1 MTRLVVVSCADSG
14 ELHTLTLAAD
24 GALALRQALRPGG
37 TLMPMALHPQG
48 HRLYVA
54 RRSDPL
60 AVLSLGVSADGTLTP
75 LGEAPLPASM
85 AYLACDRAGRH
96 LMAASYGGDCVS
108 IGPLDVK
115 GVAQATAQ
123 VLPTGRHAHAIVADP
138 ANRYAYATSLGND
151 QIHRYRLQSG
161 RLAATEP
168 ATIAMRC
175 GSGPRHLVFHPGGH
189 WLYLLNELDAGLDT
203 FAVEPETGLLHWRH
217 RVSIL
222 PPVFA
227 GEPWAAELRL
237 SPDGRRL
244 LATERRSS
252 TLSVFDVEPAP
263 GQPRLLA
270 QTPTEAQPRGMQV
283 SSDARQVVV
292 AGQTSHCVTAYGLDA
307 HTGALTAIDQARV
320 GLNPNWVEILDL
332 PS

>member
-14 ELHTLTLAAD
+14 ELHMLTLAAD
-24 GALALRQALRPGG
+24 GTLAPRQVLRLGG
-37 TLMPMALHPQG
+37 TLMPMALHPHG

-60 AVLSLGVSADGTLTP
+60 AVVSLDIAPDGTLTP
-75 LGEAPLPASM
+75 LAEAPLPASM
-85 AYLACDRAGRH
+85 AFLSCDRAGQH
-96 LMAASYGGDCVS
+96 WMAASYGGDCVS
-108 IGPLDVK
+108 IGPLDAS
-115 GVAQATAQ
+115 GVAQAAAQ
-123 VLPTGRHAHAIVADP
+123 VLPTGRHAHAIVTDP
-138 ANRYAYATSLGND
+138 ADRYAYATSLGSD
-151 QIHRYRLQSG
+151 QIHRYRLQDG
-161 RLAATEP
+161 RLQATEP
-168 ATIAMRC
+168 ATIAWRA
-175 GSGPRHLVFHPGGH
+175 GSGPRHLVFHPSGL

-217 RVSIL
+217 RVSTL

-237 SPDGRRL
+237 SADARRL

-252 TLSVFDVEPAP
+252 TLSVFDVEADP

-283 SSDARQVVV
+283 APDARQVVV
-292 AGQTSHCVTAYGLDA
+292 AGQASHHVTVYALDA
-307 HTGALTAIDQARV
+307 HTGTLTPTDRARV
-320 GLNPNWVEILDL
+320 GQNPNWVEILDL

>member
-24 GALALRQALRPGG
+24 GRLAPRQVVPLGG
-37 TLMPMALHPQG
+37 ALMPMALHPRG

-60 AVLSLGVSADGTLTP
+60 AVVSLAIGSDGTLTP
-75 LGEAPLPASM
+75 LAEAPLPASM
-85 AYLACDRAGRH
+85 ACLACDRTGLH
-96 LMAASYGGDCVS
+96 WMAASYGSDCVS
-108 IGPLDVK
+108 IGPLDTN
-115 GVAQATAQ
+115 GLAQAPTQ
-123 VLPTGRHAHAIVADP
+123 VLPTGRHAHAIVTDP
-138 ANRYAYATSLGND
+138 ANRYAYATSLGSD
-151 QIHRYRLQSG
+151 LIHCYRLQG
-161 RLAATEP
+161 DRLEAADT
-168 ATIAMRC
+168 ATVAVRA
-175 GSGPRHLVFHPGGH
+175 GSGPRHLVFHPSGR

-217 RVSIL
+217 SATTL
-222 PPVFA
+222 APVFS

-237 SPDGRRL
+237 SADARCL

-252 TLSVFDVEPAP
+252 TLSVFDVATDPS
-263 GQPRLLA
+263 QPRLLE
-270 QTPTEAQPRGMQV
+270 QTPTEAQPRGMQMAP
-283 SSDARQVVV
+283 DARQVVV
-292 AGQTSHCVTAYGLDA
+292 AGQASHHVTAYALDT
-307 HTGALTAIDQARV
+307 HSGALRATDRARV

>member
-1 MTRLVVVSCADSG
+1 MSRLVVVSCADSG
-14 ELHTLTLAAD
+14 ELHTLTLWGD
-24 GALALRQALRPGG
+24 GRLASHQAVPLGG
-37 TLMPMALHPQG
+37 TLMPMALHPHG

-60 AVLSLGVSADGTLTP
+60 AVISLDIAPDGTLTP
-75 LGEAPLPASM
+75 LAEAPLPASM
-85 AYLACDRAGRH
+85 AFLSCDRAGQH
-96 LMAASYGGDCVS
+96 WMAASYGGDCVS
-108 IGPLDVK
+108 IGPLDAS
-115 GVAQATAQ
+115 GVAQAAAQ
-123 VLPTGRHAHAIVADP
+123 VLPTGRHAHAIVTDP
-138 ANRYAYATSLGND
+138 ADRYAYATSLGSD
-151 QIHRYRLQSG
+151 QIHRYRLQDG
-161 RLAATEP
+161 RLQATEP
-168 ATIAMRC
+168 ATIAWRA
-175 GSGPRHLVFHPGGH
+175 GSGPRHLVFHPSGL

-217 RVSIL
+217 RVSTL

-237 SPDGRRL
+237 SADARRL

-252 TLSVFDVEPAP
+252 TLSVFDVEADP

-283 SSDARQVVV
+283 APDARQVVV
-292 AGQTSHCVTAYGLDA
+292 AGQASHHVTVYALDA
-307 HTGALTAIDQARV
+307 HTGTLTPTDRARV
-320 GLNPNWVEILDL
+320 GQNPNWVEILDL